1 MEFLWVFKAMIKQN
15 FIEVISHIITGIDLY
30 LIGIVL
36 LIFGLGIYE
45 LFISKIDPDE
55 REDSDTGVLEIKSLE
70 NLKDKL
76 LKAIIMVLVVT
87 FFKQILSIKV
97 ESTQDLLYSG
107 ISILLIATS
116 GYLMHYSSSDHH

>member
-1 MEFLWVFKAMIKQN
+1 MIKQN